1 MAMTVQDAN
10 SEKEIDDIEL
20 RSEDVQEVLGQ
31 TPSWI
36 LRRGIFMLTVF
47 VVVLL
52 AGSWFFKYPQVVNA
66 TITLTSQNPPAN
78 IVARTSGAIA
88 DIYVKDGQKV
98 RAGQRLVLIDNPA
111 VVEDID
117 SLAAELERITA
128 ATGNMQ
134 IYHIRNSGMKL
145 GSMQNDFSTM
155 MLKLDNYNQF
165 ITLNYYPQKIAASQ
179 RLLEI
184 CRRQT
189 SSAIRQQTIVN
200 RQHELQKKN
209 YNRSLILHN
218 KGLIS
223 DEDFEQAGNT
233 LLQSELNVANAA
245 DNVTNNRSQQLQ
257 ISSEITELKQ
267 QYAEQLSNIL
277 TDMKSSVN
285 QLINDI
291 STWQMTYLITSPV
304 NGTVTFTN
312 FWAKNQNVESGKVVF
327 SVVPSH
333 TPVLIGKVKLPAL
346 GAGRVRKGQRVNVS
360 FDNFPEKEF
369 GTVNGRV
376 RRISLIPT
384 DENNY
389 VVEVGFP
396 DGLKTSYGKVLPVSQ
411 EMSGSASIITED
423 TRLIEQLLQPVK
435 KVLYDNT

>member
-1 MAMTVQDAN
+1 MKRQDTDN
-10 SEKEIDDIEL
+10 NKEIDEIEL

-36 LRRGIFMLTVF
+36 LRRGIFMLTIFVF
-47 VVVLL
+47 VLL
-52 AGSWFFKYPQVVNA
+52 VGSWFFKYPQVVNA

-78 IVARTSGAIA
+78 IVAKTSGAIA

-98 RAGQRLVLIDNPA
+98 RSGQRLVLIDNPA
-111 VVEDID
+111 LVEDVD
-117 SLAAELERITA
+117 SLSTELERITDA
-128 ATGNMQ
+128 INKML
-134 IYHIRNSGMKL
+134 IYHIRNNRMKL

-184 CRRQT
+184 CKRQT
-189 SSAIRQQTIVN
+189 SSALRQQTIVN
-200 RQHELQKKN
+200 KQYELQKKN
-209 YNRSLILHN
+209 YNRAQILHK

-223 DEDFEQAGNT
+223 DEDFEQSGNT
-233 LLQSELNVANAA
+233 LLQSELNVANAT

-267 QYAEQLSNIL
+267 QYAEQLSNII
-277 TDMKSSVN
+277 TDMKSSIN

-291 STWQMTYLITSPV
+291 ATWQMTYLITSPV

-312 FWAKNQNVESGKVVF
+312 FWAKNQNVEAGKVVF

-333 TPVLIGKVKLPAL
+333 TPALIGKVQLPAL
-346 GAGRVRKGQRVNVS
+346 GAGRVKKGQKVNVS

-369 GTVNGRV
+369 GIVKGIV

-384 DENNY
+384 NENNY
-389 VVEVGFP
+389 IVEVEFP
-396 DGLKTSYGKVLPVSQ
+396 DGLKTSYGKHLPISQ
-411 EMSGSASIITED
+411 QMSGSASIITED
-423 TRLIEQLLQPVK
+423 TRLIEQLLQPIK
-435 KVLYDNT
+435 KVLYNNT

>member
-1 MAMTVQDAN
+1 MKRQDTDN
-10 SEKEIDDIEL
+10 NKEIDEIEL

-36 LRRGIFMLTVF
+36 LRRGIFMLTIFVF
-47 VVVLL
+47 VLL

-78 IVARTSGAIA
+78 IVAKTSGAIA

-98 RAGQRLVLIDNPA
+98 RSGQRLVLIDNPA
-111 VVEDID
+111 LVKDVD
-117 SLAAELERITA
+117 SLSAELERITDA
-128 ATGNMQ
+128 INKML
-134 IYHIRNSGMKL
+134 IYHIRNNRMKL

-184 CRRQT
+184 CKRQT
-189 SSAIRQQTIVN
+189 SSALRQQTIVN
-200 RQHELQKKN
+200 KQYELQKKN
-209 YNRSLILHN
+209 YNRSQILHK

-223 DEDFEQAGNT
+223 DEDFEQSGNT
-233 LLQSELNVANAA
+233 LLQSELNVANAT

-267 QYAEQLSNIL
+267 QYAEQLSNII
-277 TDMKSSVN
+277 TDMKSSIN

-291 STWQMTYLITSPV
+291 ATWQMTYLITSPV

-312 FWAKNQNVESGKVVF
+312 FWAKNQNVEAGKVVF

-333 TPVLIGKVKLPAL
+333 TPALIGKVQLPAL
-346 GAGRVRKGQRVNVS
+346 GAGRVKKGQKVNVS

-369 GTVNGRV
+369 GIVKGIV

-384 DENNY
+384 NENNY
-389 VVEVGFP
+389 IVEVEFP
-396 DGLKTSYGKVLPVSQ
+396 DGLKTSYGKYLPISQ
-411 EMSGSASIITED
+411 QMSGSASIITKD
-423 TRLIEQLLQPVK
+423 TRLIEQLIQPIK

>member
-1 MAMTVQDAN
+1 MKRQDTDN
-10 SEKEIDDIEL
+10 NKEIDEIEL

-36 LRRGIFMLTVF
+36 LRRGIFMLTIFVF
-47 VVVLL
+47 VLL

-78 IVARTSGAIA
+78 IVAKTSGAIA

-98 RAGQRLVLIDNPA
+98 RSGQRLVLIDNPA
-111 VVEDID
+111 LVKDVD
-117 SLAAELERITA
+117 SLSAELERITDA
-128 ATGNMQ
+128 INKML
-134 IYHIRNSGMKL
+134 IYHIRNNRMKL

-184 CRRQT
+184 CKRQT
-189 SSAIRQQTIVN
+189 SSALRQQTIVN
-200 RQHELQKKN
+200 KQYELQKKN
-209 YNRSLILHN
+209 YNRSQILHK

-223 DEDFEQAGNT
+223 DEDFEQSGNT
-233 LLQSELNVANAA
+233 LLQSELNVANAT

-267 QYAEQLSNIL
+267 QYAEQLSNII
-277 TDMKSSVN
+277 TDMKSSIN

-291 STWQMTYLITSPV
+291 ATWQMTYLITSPV

-312 FWAKNQNVESGKVVF
+312 FWAKNQNVEAGKVVF

-333 TPVLIGKVKLPAL
+333 TPALIGKVQLPAP
-346 GAGRVRKGQRVNVS
+346 GAGRVKKGQKVNVS

-369 GTVNGRV
+369 GIVKGIV

-384 DENNY
+384 NENNY
-389 VVEVGFP
+389 IVEVEFP
-396 DGLKTSYGKVLPVSQ
+396 DGLKTSYGKYLPISQ
-411 EMSGSASIITED
+411 QMSGSASIITKD
-423 TRLIEQLLQPVK
+423 TRLIEQLIQPIK

>member
-1 MAMTVQDAN
+1 MKRQDTDN
-10 SEKEIDDIEL
+10 NKEIDEIEL

-36 LRRGIFMLTVF
+36 LRRGIFMLTIFVF
-47 VVVLL
+47 VLL

-78 IVARTSGAIA
+78 IVAKTSGAIA

-98 RAGQRLVLIDNPA
+98 RSGQRLVLIDNPA
-111 VVEDID
+111 LVKDVD
-117 SLAAELERITA
+117 SLSAELERITDA
-128 ATGNMQ
+128 INKML
-134 IYHIRNSGMKL
+134 IYHIRNNRMKL

-184 CRRQT
+184 CKRQT
-189 SSAIRQQTIVN
+189 SSALRQQTIVN
-200 RQHELQKKN
+200 KQYELQKKN
-209 YNRSLILHN
+209 YNRSQILHK

-223 DEDFEQAGNT
+223 DEDFEQSGNT
-233 LLQSELNVANAA
+233 LLQSELNVANAT

-267 QYAEQLSNIL
+267 QYAEQLSNII
-277 TDMKSSVN
+277 TDMKSSIN

-291 STWQMTYLITSPV
+291 ATWQMTYLITSPV

-312 FWAKNQNVESGKVVF
+312 FWAKNQNVEAGKVVF

-333 TPVLIGKVKLPAL
+333 TPALIGKVQLPAL
-346 GAGRVRKGQRVNVS
+346 GAGRVKKGQKVNVS

-369 GTVNGRV
+369 GIVKGIV

-384 DENNY
+384 NENNY
-389 VVEVGFP
+389 IVEVEFP
-396 DGLKTSYGKVLPVSQ
+396 DGLKTSYGKYLPISQ
-411 EMSGSASIITED
+411 QMSGSASIITED
-423 TRLIEQLLQPVK
+423 TRLIEQLLQPIK
-435 KVLYDNT
+435 KVLYNNT

>member
-1 MAMTVQDAN
+1 MKRQDTDN
-10 SEKEIDDIEL
+10 NKEIDEIEL

-36 LRRGIFMLTVF
+36 LRRGIFMLTIFVF
-47 VVVLL
+47 VLL
-52 AGSWFFKYPQVVNA
+52 VGSWFFKYPQVVNA

-78 IVARTSGAIA
+78 IVAKTSGAIA

-98 RAGQRLVLIDNPA
+98 RSGQRLVLIDNPA
-111 VVEDID
+111 LVEDVD
-117 SLAAELERITA
+117 SLSTELERITDA
-128 ATGNMQ
+128 INKML
-134 IYHIRNSGMKL
+134 IYHIRNNRMKL

-184 CRRQT
+184 CKRQT
-189 SSAIRQQTIVN
+189 SSALRQQTIVN
-200 RQHELQKKN
+200 KQYELQKKN
-209 YNRSLILHN
+209 YNRAQILHK

-223 DEDFEQAGNT
+223 DEDFEQSGNT
-233 LLQSELNVANAA
+233 LLQSELNVANAT

-267 QYAEQLSNIL
+267 QYAEQLSNII
-277 TDMKSSVN
+277 TDMKSSIN

-291 STWQMTYLITSPV
+291 ATWQMTYLITSPV

-312 FWAKNQNVESGKVVF
+312 FWAKNQNVEAGKVVF

-333 TPVLIGKVKLPAL
+333 TPALIGKVQLPAL
-346 GAGRVRKGQRVNVS
+346 GAGRVKKGQKVNVS

-369 GTVNGRV
+369 GIVKGIV

-384 DENNY
+384 NENNY
-389 VVEVGFP
+389 IVEVEFP
-396 DGLKTSYGKVLPVSQ
+396 DGLKTSYGKHLPISQ
-411 EMSGSASIITED
+411 QMSGSASIITED
-423 TRLIEQLLQPVK
+423 TRLIEQLIQPIK

>member
-1 MAMTVQDAN
+1 MKRQDTDN
-10 SEKEIDDIEL
+10 NKEIDEIEL

-36 LRRGIFMLTVF
+36 LRRGIFMLTIFVF
-47 VVVLL
+47 VLL
-52 AGSWFFKYPQVVNA
+52 AGLWFFKYPQVVNA

-78 IVARTSGAIA
+78 IVAKTSGAIA

-98 RAGQRLVLIDNPA
+98 RSGQRLVLIDNPA
-111 VVEDID
+111 LVKDVD
-117 SLAAELERITA
+117 SLSAELERITDA
-128 ATGNMQ
+128 INKML
-134 IYHIRNSGMKL
+134 IYHIRNNRMKL

-184 CRRQT
+184 CKRQT
-189 SSAIRQQTIVN
+189 SSALRQQTIVN
-200 RQHELQKKN
+200 KQYELQKKN
-209 YNRSLILHN
+209 YNRSQILHK

-223 DEDFEQAGNT
+223 DEDFEQSGNT
-233 LLQSELNVANAA
+233 LLQSELNVANAT

-267 QYAEQLSNIL
+267 QYAEQLSNII
-277 TDMKSSVN
+277 TDMKSSIN

-291 STWQMTYLITSPV
+291 ATWQMTYLITSPV

-312 FWAKNQNVESGKVVF
+312 FWAKNQNVEAGKVVF

-333 TPVLIGKVKLPAL
+333 TPALIGKVQLPAL
-346 GAGRVRKGQRVNVS
+346 GAGRVKKGQKVNVS

-369 GTVNGRV
+369 GIVKGIV

-384 DENNY
+384 NENNY
-389 VVEVGFP
+389 IVEVEFP
-396 DGLKTSYGKVLPVSQ
+396 DGLKTSYGKYLPISQ
-411 EMSGSASIITED
+411 QMSGSASIITED
-423 TRLIEQLLQPVK
+423 TRLIEQLLQPIK
-435 KVLYDNT
+435 KVLYNNT

>member
-1 MAMTVQDAN
+1 MKRQDTDN
-10 SEKEIDDIEL
+10 NKEIDEIEL

-36 LRRGIFMLTVF
+36 LRRGIFMLTIFVF
-47 VVVLL
+47 VLL

-78 IVARTSGAIA
+78 IVAKTSGAIA

-98 RAGQRLVLIDNPA
+98 RSGQRLVLIDNPA
-111 VVEDID
+111 LVKDVD
-117 SLAAELERITA
+117 SLSAELERITDA
-128 ATGNMQ
+128 INKML
-134 IYHIRNSGMKL
+134 IYHIRNNRMKL

-184 CRRQT
+184 CKRQT
-189 SSAIRQQTIVN
+189 SSALRQQTIVN
-200 RQHELQKKN
+200 KQYELQKKN
-209 YNRSLILHN
+209 YNRSQILHK

-223 DEDFEQAGNT
+223 DEDFEQSGNT
-233 LLQSELNVANAA
+233 LLQSELNVANAT

-267 QYAEQLSNIL
+267 QYAEQLSNII
-277 TDMKSSVN
+277 TDMKSSIN

-291 STWQMTYLITSPV
+291 ATWQMTYLITSPV

-312 FWAKNQNVESGKVVF
+312 FWAKNQNVEAGKVVF

-333 TPVLIGKVKLPAL
+333 TPALIGKVQLPAP
-346 GAGRVRKGQRVNVS
+346 GAGRVKKGQKVNVS

-369 GTVNGRV
+369 GIVKGIV

-384 DENNY
+384 NENNY
-389 VVEVGFP
+389 IVEVEFP
-396 DGLKTSYGKVLPVSQ
+396 DGLKTSYGKYLPISQ
-411 EMSGSASIITED
+411 QMSGSASIITED
-423 TRLIEQLLQPVK
+423 TRLIEQLIQPIK

>member
-1 MAMTVQDAN
+1 MKRQDTDN
-10 SEKEIDDIEL
+10 NKEIDEIEL

-36 LRRGIFMLTVF
+36 LRRGIFMLTIFVF
-47 VVVLL
+47 VLL

-78 IVARTSGAIA
+78 IVAKTSGAIA

-98 RAGQRLVLIDNPA
+98 RSGQRLVLIDNPA
-111 VVEDID
+111 LVKDVD
-117 SLAAELERITA
+117 SLSAELERITDA
-128 ATGNMQ
+128 INKML
-134 IYHIRNSGMKL
+134 IYHIRNNRMKL

-184 CRRQT
+184 CKRQT
-189 SSAIRQQTIVN
+189 SSALRQQTIVN
-200 RQHELQKKN
+200 KQYELQKKN
-209 YNRSLILHN
+209 YNRSQILHK

-223 DEDFEQAGNT
+223 DEDFEQSGNT
-233 LLQSELNVANAA
+233 LLQSELNVANAT

-267 QYAEQLSNIL
+267 QYAEQLSNII
-277 TDMKSSVN
+277 TDMKSSIN

-291 STWQMTYLITSPV
+291 ATWQMTYLITSPV

-312 FWAKNQNVESGKVVF
+312 FWAKNQNVEAGKVVF

-333 TPVLIGKVKLPAL
+333 TPALIGKVQLPAL
-346 GAGRVRKGQRVNVS
+346 GAGRVKKGQKVNVS

-369 GTVNGRV
+369 GIVKGIV

-384 DENNY
+384 NENNY
-389 VVEVGFP
+389 IVEVEFP
-396 DGLKTSYGKVLPVSQ
+396 DGLKTSYGKYLPISQ
-411 EMSGSASIITED
+411 QMSGSASIITED
-423 TRLIEQLLQPVK
+423 TRLIEQLIQPIK

>member
-1 MAMTVQDAN
+1 M
-10 SEKEIDDIEL
+10 

-36 LRRGIFMLTVF
+36 LRRGIFMLTIFVF
-47 VVVLL
+47 VLL

-78 IVARTSGAIA
+78 IVAKTSGAIA

-98 RAGQRLVLIDNPA
+98 RSGQRLVLIDNPA
-111 VVEDID
+111 LVKDVD
-117 SLAAELERITA
+117 SLSAELERITDA
-128 ATGNMQ
+128 INKML
-134 IYHIRNSGMKL
+134 IYHIRNNRMKL

-184 CRRQT
+184 CKRQT
-189 SSAIRQQTIVN
+189 SSALRQQTIVN
-200 RQHELQKKN
+200 KQYELQKKN
-209 YNRSLILHN
+209 YNRSQILHK

-223 DEDFEQAGNT
+223 DEDFEQSGNT
-233 LLQSELNVANAA
+233 LLQSELNVANAT

-267 QYAEQLSNIL
+267 QYAEQLSNII
-277 TDMKSSVN
+277 TDMKSSIN

-291 STWQMTYLITSPV
+291 ATWQMTYLITSPV

-312 FWAKNQNVESGKVVF
+312 FWAKNQNVEAGKVVF

-333 TPVLIGKVKLPAL
+333 TPALIGKVQLPAL
-346 GAGRVRKGQRVNVS
+346 GAGRVKKGQKVNVS

-369 GTVNGRV
+369 GIVKGIV

-384 DENNY
+384 NENNY
-389 VVEVGFP
+389 IVEVEFP
-396 DGLKTSYGKVLPVSQ
+396 DGLKTSYGKYLPISQ
-411 EMSGSASIITED
+411 QMSGSASIITED
-423 TRLIEQLLQPVK
+423 TRLIEQLLQPIK
-435 KVLYDNT
+435 KVLYNNT

>member
-1 MAMTVQDAN
+1 MTGKDAN
-10 SEKEIDDIEL
+10 IEKEIDDIEL

-47 VVVLL
+47 VAVLL

-78 IVARTSGAIA
+78 IVAKTSGAIA

-117 SLAAELERITA
+117 SLASELERITA
-128 ATGNMQ
+128 ATNDMK
-134 IYHIRNSGMKL
+134 IYHIRNTRMKL
-145 GSMQNDFSTM
+145 GSMQSDFSTM

-179 RLLEI
+179 KLLEI

-189 SSAIRQQTIVN
+189 TSALRQQTIVN
-200 RQHELQKKN
+200 KQHELQKKN
-209 YNRSLILHN
+209 YNRSLILHD

-233 LLQSELNVANAA
+233 LLQIELNVANAT

-285 QLINDI
+285 QLVNDI
-291 STWQMTYLITSPV
+291 ATWRMTYLITSPV

-312 FWAKNQNVESGKVVF
+312 FWARNQNVESGKVVF

-333 TPVLIGKVKLPAL
+333 APVLIGKVQLPAL
-346 GAGRVRKGQRVNVS
+346 GAGRVRKNQRVNVS

-369 GTVNGRV
+369 GTVKGVV

-396 DGLKTSYGKVLPVSQ
+396 DGLKTSYGKRLPVSQ

-435 KVLYDNT
+435 KVLYENT

>member
-1 MAMTVQDAN
+1 MTGKDAN
-10 SEKEIDDIEL
+10 IEKEIDDIEL

-47 VVVLL
+47 VAVLL

-78 IVARTSGAIA
+78 IVAKTSGAIA

-117 SLAAELERITA
+117 SLASELERITA
-128 ATGNMQ
+128 ATNDMK
-134 IYHIRNSGMKL
+134 IYHIRNTRMKL
-145 GSMQNDFSTM
+145 GSMQSDFSTM

-179 RLLEI
+179 ELLEI

-189 SSAIRQQTIVN
+189 TSALRQQTIVN
-200 RQHELQKKN
+200 KQHELQKKN
-209 YNRSLILHN
+209 YNRSLILHD

-233 LLQSELNVANAA
+233 LLQSELNVANAT

-285 QLINDI
+285 QLVNDI
-291 STWQMTYLITSPV
+291 ATWRMTYLITSPV

-312 FWAKNQNVESGKVVF
+312 FWARNQNVESGKVVF

-333 TPVLIGKVKLPAL
+333 APVLIGKVQLPAL
-346 GAGRVRKGQRVNVS
+346 GAGRVRKNQRVNVS

-369 GTVNGRV
+369 GTVKGVV

-396 DGLKTSYGKVLPVSQ
+396 DGLKTSYGKRLPVSQ

-435 KVLYDNT
+435 KVLYENT

>member
-1 MAMTVQDAN
+1 M
-10 SEKEIDDIEL
+10 
-20 RSEDVQEVLGQ
+20 
-31 TPSWI
+31 
-36 LRRGIFMLTVF
+36 
-47 VVVLL
+47 
-52 AGSWFFKYPQVVNA
+52 NA

-78 IVARTSGAIA
+78 IVAKTSGAIA

-98 RAGQRLVLIDNPA
+98 RSGQRLVLIDNPA
-111 VVEDID
+111 LVKDVD
-117 SLAAELERITA
+117 SLSAELERITDA
-128 ATGNMQ
+128 INKML
-134 IYHIRNSGMKL
+134 IYHIRNNRMKL

-184 CRRQT
+184 CKRQT
-189 SSAIRQQTIVN
+189 SSALRQQTIVN
-200 RQHELQKKN
+200 KQYELQKKN
-209 YNRSLILHN
+209 YNRSQILHK

-223 DEDFEQAGNT
+223 DEDFEQSGNT
-233 LLQSELNVANAA
+233 LLQSELNVANAT

-267 QYAEQLSNIL
+267 QYAEQLSNII
-277 TDMKSSVN
+277 TDMKSSIN

-291 STWQMTYLITSPV
+291 ATWQMTYLITSPV

-312 FWAKNQNVESGKVVF
+312 FWAKNQNVEAGKVVF

-333 TPVLIGKVKLPAL
+333 TPALIGKVQLPAL
-346 GAGRVRKGQRVNVS
+346 GAGRVKKGQKVNVS

-369 GTVNGRV
+369 GIVKGIV

-384 DENNY
+384 NENNY
-389 VVEVGFP
+389 IVEVEFP
-396 DGLKTSYGKVLPVSQ
+396 DGLKTSYGKYLPISQ
-411 EMSGSASIITED
+411 QMSGSASIITED
-423 TRLIEQLLQPVK
+423 TRLIEQLLQPIK
-435 KVLYDNT
+435 KVLYNNT

>member
-1 MAMTVQDAN
+1 MKRQDTDN
-10 SEKEIDDIEL
+10 NKEIDEIEL

-36 LRRGIFMLTVF
+36 LRRGIFMLTIFVF
-47 VVVLL
+47 VLL
-52 AGSWFFKYPQVVNA
+52 VGSWFFKYPQVVNA

-78 IVARTSGAIA
+78 IVAKTSGAIA

-98 RAGQRLVLIDNPA
+98 RSGQRLVLIDNPA
-111 VVEDID
+111 LVEDVD
-117 SLAAELERITA
+117 SLSTELERITDA
-128 ATGNMQ
+128 INKML
-134 IYHIRNSGMKL
+134 IYHIRNNRMKL

-184 CRRQT
+184 CKRQT
-189 SSAIRQQTIVN
+189 SSALRQQTIVN
-200 RQHELQKKN
+200 KQYELQKKN
-209 YNRSLILHN
+209 YNRAQILHK

-223 DEDFEQAGNT
+223 DEDFEQSGNT
-233 LLQSELNVANAA
+233 LLQSELNVANAT

-267 QYAEQLSNIL
+267 QYAEQLSNII
-277 TDMKSSVN
+277 TDMKSSIN

-291 STWQMTYLITSPV
+291 ATWQMTYLITSPV

-312 FWAKNQNVESGKVVF
+312 FWAKNQNVEAGKVVF

-333 TPVLIGKVKLPAL
+333 TPALIGKVQLPAL
-346 GAGRVRKGQRVNVS
+346 GAGRVKKGQKVNIS

-369 GTVNGRV
+369 GIVKGIV

-384 DENNY
+384 NENNY
-389 VVEVGFP
+389 IVEVEFP
-396 DGLKTSYGKVLPVSQ
+396 DGLKTSYGKHLPISQ
-411 EMSGSASIITED
+411 QMSGSASIITED
-423 TRLIEQLLQPVK
+423 TRLIEQLLQPIK
-435 KVLYDNT
+435 KVLYNNT

>member
-1 MAMTVQDAN
+1 MKRQDTDN
-10 SEKEIDDIEL
+10 NKEIDEIEL

-31 TPSWI
+31 APSWI
-36 LRRGIFMLTVF
+36 LRRGIFMLTIFVF
-47 VVVLL
+47 VLL
-52 AGSWFFKYPQVVNA
+52 VGSWFFKYPQVVNA

-78 IVARTSGAIA
+78 IVAKTSGAIA

-98 RAGQRLVLIDNPA
+98 RSGQRLVLIDNPA
-111 VVEDID
+111 LVEDVD
-117 SLAAELERITA
+117 SLSTELERITDA
-128 ATGNMQ
+128 INKML
-134 IYHIRNSGMKL
+134 IYHIRNNRMKL

-184 CRRQT
+184 CKRQT
-189 SSAIRQQTIVN
+189 SSALRQQTIVN
-200 RQHELQKKN
+200 KQYELQKKN
-209 YNRSLILHN
+209 YNRAQILHK

-223 DEDFEQAGNT
+223 DEDFEQSGNT
-233 LLQSELNVANAA
+233 LLQSELNVANAT

-267 QYAEQLSNIL
+267 QYAEQLSNII
-277 TDMKSSVN
+277 TDMKSSIN

-291 STWQMTYLITSPV
+291 ATWQMTYLITSPV

-312 FWAKNQNVESGKVVF
+312 FWAKNQNVEAGKVVF

-333 TPVLIGKVKLPAL
+333 TPALIGKVQLPAL
-346 GAGRVRKGQRVNVS
+346 GAGRVKKGQKVNVS

-369 GTVNGRV
+369 GIVKGIV

-384 DENNY
+384 NENNY
-389 VVEVGFP
+389 IVEVEFP
-396 DGLKTSYGKVLPVSQ
+396 DGLKTSYGKHLPISQ
-411 EMSGSASIITED
+411 QMSGSASIITED
-423 TRLIEQLLQPVK
+423 TRLIEQLLQPIK
-435 KVLYDNT
+435 KVLYNNT